1 MDSGDEMREDVCFA
15 APLQKSTFFL
25 TALLSK
31 LFSFRIIPGACF
43 SKVPIINGP
52 GKLSPFSLKIEVSIV
67 LHLT

>member
-31 LFSFRIIPGACF
+31 LFSFRIIPGPPRLTIAICRARTLVKILF
-43 SKVPIINGP
+43 RKFII
-52 GKLSPFSLKIEVSIV
+52 KS
-67 LHLT
+67 